1 MFLLDHLEQRRAQRP
16 FKPARDD
23 RQRRFF
29 IVEMGYQLARKMC
42 RRLRMTLHQFLSHR
56 EQPLGAPP
64 RRRDEAVSP
73 KSPPPSLPRWS
84 CSTSIARERRH
95 STSRRRNI
103 GGTAQSSPIFR
114 GATLWKATRKFRM
127 ISASSAPSLS
137 ATISD
142 AIR

>member
-23 RQRRFF
+23 RQRRLF

-64 RRRDEAVSP
+64 RRRDKAVCP
-73 KSPPPSLPRWS
+73 KVRLLA
-84 CSTSIARERRH
+84 STLELLNLNRQ
-95 STSRRRNI
+95 
-103 GGTAQSSPIFR
+103 GAQTFN
-114 GATLWKATRKFRM
+114 
-127 ISASSAPSLS
+127 
-137 ATISD
+137 
-142 AIR
+142 